1 VLQDNGIIP
10 IYSRQLEDVLTAKTL
25 NKTPEMVIFGISV
38 EDLKSNLIYRKILKM
53 TKVDRVTC
61 MR

>member
-25 NKTPEMVIFGISV
+25 NKTPEMGIFGKSV